1 MKLKFD
7 MTEQE
12 ISEMAKIIAEV
23 SIDVIKV
30 IAKYRV
36 EQAIEELPIRLNEK
50 DSFTISFPVEFSA
63 LSLFSYLQSIKR
75 KS

>member
-23 SIDVIKV
+23 SINVIKV
-30 IAKYRV
+30 IAKDRV

-50 DSFTISFPVEFSA
+50 DTVTISFPVEFSA
-63 LSLFSYLQSIKR
+63 LSLFSYLQSIR
-75 KS
+75 KKL